1 MPKRTR
7 RWFLRPALA
16 VLLLVLGGAPLAEA
30 QRRSLG
36 QPILVR
42 ITGYLGPKRDKPI
55 LVTSWKVN
63 RDRVIYD
70 WHAVK
75 LDVLSGNTAYF
86 NIVTQLDFYSPAFSI
101 AGDDKAVAAFLAT
114 PPGEMVVVIGYLRVD
129 AALRVLML
137 DTVEPLPATTPTPGR
152 PTP

>member
-1 MPKRTR
+1 MR
-7 RWFLRPALA
+7 RQIRRRLLRPALA
-16 VLLLVLGGAPLAEA
+16 MLLLVQAGAPLAEA
-30 QRRSLG
+30 QRRFLG

-63 RDRVIYD
+63 RDRAIYD
-70 WHAVK
+70 WHVVK

-114 PPGEMVVVIGYLRVD
+114 PPGDMVVAIGYLRID
-129 AALRVLML
+129 AAVRILML
-137 DTVEPLPATTPTPGR
+137 DTVEPLVATTPTPAA
-152 PTP
+152 TP